1 MNNGQE
7 VYQKVGEENLVTT
20 KEWVLNLFLLSIPM
34 VGFIV
39 LLIWAFGDDNGNK
52 TKKNFSRGYLIY
64 SLIVLAVIIV
74 IYVVMVVLFAVVFG
88 RPY

>member
-34 VGFIV
+34 VGFIL

-74 IYVVMVVLFAVVFG
+74 IPVVMIIGASIFFS
-88 RPY
+88 

>member
-34 VGFIV
+34 VGFI
-39 LLIWAFGDDNGNK
+39 LLLVWAFGDDNGNK

-74 IYVVMVVLFAVVFG
+74 IYVVIGALIFAAFKSLS
-88 RPY
+88 